1 MKHIILA
8 GTALAAIQR
17 LASEFTGFHT
27 FRIPVFIQ
35 NSPLG
40 SRCKYAVQSLKLVT
54 AEQELPLLREK
65 LLRARGLINSALEA
79 IDAFENSEQS

>member
-8 GTALAAIQR
+8 GTALAGIQSI
-17 LASEFTGFHT
+17 ASEFTGFHT

-40 SRCKYAVQSLKLVT
+40 IKCKYAVQSLKLVT
-54 AEQELPLLREK
+54 AEQELPVLRQK
-65 LLRARGLINSALEA
+65 LLRARGLIDHALEA
-79 IDAFENSEQS
+79 IDAFENPE